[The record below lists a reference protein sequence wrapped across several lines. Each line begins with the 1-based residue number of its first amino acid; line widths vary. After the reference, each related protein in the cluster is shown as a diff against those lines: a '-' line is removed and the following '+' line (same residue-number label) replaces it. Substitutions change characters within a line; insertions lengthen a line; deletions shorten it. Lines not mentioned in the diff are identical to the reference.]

1 MSNSTNRFLY
11 ACIAA
16 TLLLS
21 CEGETE
27 RGMKE
32 MSVSIS
38 SDVTRSVLSGKQVLW
53 LQGDAI
59 SLFDGIGN
67 NKFTTDGSGTSAV
80 FKGTAY
86 SSGQYYALYP
96 YSSSSSLVRDGVRTV
111 LPEHQTAMNGTF
123 ADEVNLSVS
132 VVTQKDGALS
142 AVMKNVGSYF
152 KFSIKDSDAGIC
164 RVSVSASGGEDLS
177 GNVTIG
183 FDAEG
188 YPMILVVDGQPDVSL
203 VPESGTFASGEYF
216 AVLVPTPLSEGLS
229 LEICYADGTSSYY
242 RFPTLHELRRNT
254 VYNVSKSVEGV
265 RITVEH
271 EGLGEEVH
279 VCAASHEGL
288 HQEMNFWNTWT
299 DAESVKAAF
308 IKARDNGKTY
318 FSNFKYY
325 NYLVGGHLEQSM
337 AQKYGYPLIYSIDFY
352 EGSGTYFPKEH
363 RDEVRENILNIVKN
377 AWRKNRAIPSFS
389 WHLESP
395 YAVYDDFYVNYGES
409 MGCRYIWR
417 TDAAWSDVY
426 PDKHRYVV
434 RDILA
439 NKQID
444 SLGIKGLGDW
454 FDERCRE
461 VAGIINEFKDDS
473 GQPIPILFRLWHE
486 LEHRWAWWQLYY
498 YQEHNSNCTI
508 ADYKELYRLTVTKIR
523 EYCPD
528 AEILFG
534 FCTDRSFE
542 TEERY
547 MTAYPGDEYVD
558 IMGYDD
564 YDIAEL
570 DSYAGVENPYQANV
584 DAMLLRARIVS
595 EAARKHGKIAAM
607 FETNNTQE
615 SEWSKFYT
623 DYIQVMLK
631 DPQTSLSMFQ
641 IWSACAN
648 KPEKAEALKGFL
660 EEENV
665 IFDD

>member
-1 MSNSTNRFLY
+1 MSNNINRFLCVCL
-11 ACIAA
+11 AVS
-16 TLLLS
+16 LMLS
-21 CEGETE
+21 CEGLTD
-27 RGMKE
+27 RRLQE
-32 MSVSIS
+32 MSVRMC
-38 SDVTRSVLSGKQVLW
+38 SDVTKSALSGKQVLW

-59 SLFDGIGN
+59 SIFDGTGN
-67 NKFTTDGSGTSAV
+67 NKFTTEGSGASAV
-80 FKGTAY
+80 FNGAAY
-86 SSGQYYALYP
+86 PSGQYYALYP
-96 YSSSSSLVRDGVRTV
+96 YSSASTLERTGIRTM
-111 LPEHQTAMNGTF
+111 LPVIQTAMKGTF
-123 ADEVNLSVS
+123 ADEVNLSAS
-132 VVTQKDGALS
+132 VVTQKEGSFS

-152 KFSIKDSDAGIC
+152 KFSITDSVAGIC
-164 RVSVSASGGEDLS
+164 GVSVSAVAGEVLG
-177 GNVTIG
+177 GNVIIG
-183 FDAEG
+183 FDS
-188 YPMILVVDGQPDVSL
+188 DGNPRIIAADGDSKVSL
-203 VPESGTFASGEYF
+203 VPESESFEVGEYF
-216 AVLVPTPLSEGLS
+216 AVLLPSPLQEGLT
-229 LEICYADGTSSYY
+229 LNIEYVDGTSSYY
-242 RFPTLHELRRNT
+242 RFPTLHELCRNT
-254 VYNVSKSVEGV
+254 VYNVEKSVEGLQIIV
-265 RITVEH
+265 DH
-271 EGLGEEVH
+271 EGLGEEVY

-288 HQEMNFWNTWT
+288 QQERNVWNSWT
-299 DAESVKAAF
+299 DAESVKTAF

-325 NYLVGGHLEQSM
+325 DYNVGGHLEQNM
-337 AQKYGYPLIYSIDFY
+337 AQKFGYPLIYSIDFY

-363 RDEVRENILNIVKN
+363 RDDVRENILNIVKN

-395 YAVYDDFYVNYGES
+395 YAVYDDFYVNYGEN

-417 TDAAWSDVY
+417 TDAAWSDEY
-426 PDKHRYVV
+426 PDKHRYIVK
-434 RDILA
+434 DILE

-461 VAGIINEFKDDS
+461 VAGIINELKDDS

-498 YQEHNSNCTI
+498 YQEHNSNCSI
-508 ADYKELYRLTVTKIR
+508 ADYKELYRLTVTKVR
-523 EYCPD
+523 QYCPD

-534 FCTDRSFE
+534 FCTDRYFE

-547 MTAYPGDEYVD
+547 MTAYPGDDYVD

-570 DSYAGVENPYQANV
+570 DNYAGVEDPYQANV
-584 DAMLLRARIVS
+584 DAMLLRSRIVS
-595 EAARKHGKIAAM
+595 AAARKHGKIAVM
-607 FETNNTQE
+607 FETNNSQE

-631 DPQTSLSMFQ
+631 DPQTSFSMFQ

>member
-1 MSNSTNRFLY
+1 MSNNINRFLY
-11 ACIAA
+11 ACLSAIF
-16 TLLLS
+16 LFS
-21 CEGETE
+21 CEGVAE
-27 RGMKE
+27 RGMME
-32 MSVSIS
+32 MSVSLCP
-38 SDVTRSVLSGKQVLW
+38 DVTKSELSGKQVLW

-59 SLFDGIGN
+59 SLFDGVGN
-67 NKFTTDGSGTSAV
+67 NKFTTDGNGASAV

-86 SSGQYYALYP
+86 PSGQYYALYP
-96 YSSSSSLVRDGVRTV
+96 YSSSSSLVRTGIKTV
-111 LPEHQTAMNGTF
+111 LPGEQVAMKGTF
-123 ADEVNLSVS
+123 ADGVNLSAA
-132 VVTQKDGALS
+132 VVAEKDGSLS

-152 KFSIKDSDAGIC
+152 KFSIKDSDAGIA
-164 RVSVSASGGEDLS
+164 RVSVRAIGGEGLS
-177 GNVTIG
+177 GNITVS

-188 YPMILVVDGQPDVSL
+188 NPTIVTVDGEPQVCLS
-203 VPESGTFASGEYF
+203 PENGTFAEGEYY
-216 AVLVPTPLSEGLS
+216 AVLIPSPLSEGIS
-229 LEICYADGTSSYY
+229 LDVDNADGTSSYY
-242 RFPTLHELRRNT
+242 RFPTLHELSRNV
-254 VYNVSKSVEGV
+254 VYKVEKSVEGLQ
-265 RITVEH
+265 ITVSH
-271 EGLGEEVH
+271 EGLAEEVY

-288 HQEMNFWNTWT
+288 QQERNVWNSWT
-299 DAESVKAAF
+299 DAESVKTAF

-325 NYLVGGHLEQSM
+325 DYNVGGHLEQNM
-337 AQKYGYPLIYSIDFY
+337 TQKFGYPLIYSIDFY

-363 RDEVRENILNIVKN
+363 RDDVRENILNIVKN

-395 YAVYDDFYVNYGES
+395 YAVYDDFYVNYGEN

-417 TDAAWSDVY
+417 TDAAWSDEY
-426 PDKHRYVV
+426 PDKHRYIVK
-434 RDILA
+434 DILE

-461 VAGIINEFKDDS
+461 VAGIINELKDDS

-498 YQEHNSNCTI
+498 YQEHNSNCSI
-508 ADYKELYRLTVTKIR
+508 ADYKELYRLTVTKVR
-523 EYCPD
+523 QYCPD

-534 FCTDRSFE
+534 FCTDRYFE

-547 MTAYPGDEYVD
+547 MTAYPGDDYVD

-570 DSYAGVENPYQANV
+570 DNYAGVEDPYQANV
-584 DAMLLRARIVS
+584 DAMLLRSRIVS
-595 EAARKHGKIAAM
+595 AAARKHGKIAVM
-607 FETNNTQE
+607 FETNNSQE

-631 DPQTSLSMFQ
+631 DPQTSFSMFQ